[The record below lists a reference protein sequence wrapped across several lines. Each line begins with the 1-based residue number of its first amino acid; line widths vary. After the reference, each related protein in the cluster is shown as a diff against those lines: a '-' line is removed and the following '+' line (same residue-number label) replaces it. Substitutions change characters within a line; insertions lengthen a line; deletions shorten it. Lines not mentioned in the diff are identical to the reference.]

1 MTFFRLIWFVPLAV
15 IVHVG
20 EEYLTHFPRY
30 VGEVTGN
37 PMAVSG
43 FLFNNLIFWL
53 ILVGLT
59 VWAARAKTR
68 ASLVLLLAW
77 AAGNLFWNF
86 VFHLTL
92 VELYDRN
99 SPGLLS
105 ACLVYL
111 PLSLGLWAAA
121 LRERLARP
129 GALAGA
135 IALGAPVMGL
145 IIVAGLPR

>member
-1 MTFFRLIWFVPLAV
+1 MAYDRLVRLLPLAV
-15 IVHVG
+15 IVHVS

-37 PMAVSG
+37 PMPVSG

-53 ILVGLT
+53 VLVGLT
-59 VWAARAKTR
+59 VWTIRAKTPL
-68 ASLVLLLAW
+68 STFLLLAW

-99 SPGLLS
+99 SPGLIS
-105 ACLVYL
+105 ACMVYL
-111 PLSLGLWAAA
+111 PLSIGLWSAA
-121 LRERLARP
+121 LRERLVGP
-129 GALAGA
+129 GALIGA

-145 IIVAGLPR
+145 VIVAGLPR